1 MKINKKGNILLK
13 FCVISISIFTLT
25 LGTTMTVFAAED
37 PLVAINNLSN
47 FIFSLTRAIGSIILV
62 IGIIQFGASYQRHD
76 PSQRTNSI
84 FTVVGG
90 VIITFAKEILSIITG
105 G

>member
-1 MKINKKGNILLK
+1 MKLNKKSNILLK
-13 FCVISISIFTLT
+13 FSIFSVFIINLL
-25 LGTTMTVFAAED
+25 LGATMTVFAAED

-62 IGIIQFGASYQRHD
+62 IGIIQFGASYQSHD
-76 PSQRTNSI
+76 PSQRTNSV
-84 FTVVGG
+84 FTIVGG
-90 VIITFAKEILSIITG
+90 VIITFAKEILTVITG